1 MLISLIT
8 SNMEGFNLGLLETIT
23 EGIPPVG
30 YNSKYG
36 PSELI
41 LNNENGYLINKN
53 DKDELYNRVRN
64 LLLDKTLRDTFL
76 KNVSSTLKLFQV
88 KLL

>member
-1 MLISLIT
+1 
-8 SNMEGFNLGLLETIT
+8 MEGFNLGLLETIT

-41 LNNENGYLINKN
+41 LNNENGYLINKMIKMN
-53 DKDELYNRVRN
+53 YIIECETYY
-64 LLLDKTLRDTFL
+64 
-76 KNVSSTLKLFQV
+76 
-88 KLL
+88 